1 MSQFPLFRLG
11 TFRPVT
17 ALSTSVSGAVIT
29 FSGGRQLGGRVSLNI
44 MVSWNC
50 NVISTSLYFTW
61 CEDIR
66 PKRSVQY
73 GIGWP
78 PQSYE
83 NTIEVLVVVDGSMT
97 KYHGA
102 GVKKYVLDLM
112 NIVNI
117 TFDKN

>member
-1 MSQFPLFRLG
+1 
-11 TFRPVT
+11 
-17 ALSTSVSGAVIT
+17 
-29 FSGGRQLGGRVSLNI
+29 
-44 MVSWNC
+44 MVSSNC
-50 NVISTSLYFTW
+50 KMSFLFLYISL
-61 CEDIR
+61 EDIR

-83 NTIEVLVVVDGSMT
+83 NTIEVLVVADGSMT

-117 TFDKN
+117 TFYKHSY

>member
-1 MSQFPLFRLG
+1 M
-11 TFRPVT
+11 VNC
-17 ALSTSVSGAVIT
+17 IT
-29 FSGGRQLGGRVSLNI
+29 DVVNI
-44 MVSWNC
+44 
-50 NVISTSLYFTW
+50 YFTLYLNLFQ
-61 CEDIR
+61 DIR
-66 PKRSVQY
+66 PKRSIQF

-83 NTIEVLVVVDGSMT
+83 NTIEVLVVLDGSMT

-117 TFDKN
+117 IIYQN